1 MRLKKWFAAAL
12 ALVTAFGLTAC
23 TGGDEST
30 KEAASGSYVE
40 TIKQRG
46 KLVAGVKYDTFLFG
60 YKDPQD
66 GQVKGFEIDLM
77 KELAKRMLGDE
88 NKLELKEVNSKT
100 RMKMLQGGDIDL
112 ICATMTI
119 TDQRKQEIDFSRVY
133 FMAGQSLLV
142 PVNSPIQ
149 SVKDTAGKKVATAKG
164 ATSGKNLEAVEP
176 NAKIELFDNY
186 ADAFTALR
194 AGRVDAL
201 TTDDSI
207 LMGMQQQDP
216 NFKIVGGQFTQ
227 EPYGIGVDKRNKD
240 LLEYVNKFL
249 DEIMQDGTYDNLY
262 KKWFKKDPPKDL
274 PREAVQESPTTK

>member
-12 ALVTAFGLTAC
+12 ALLTAVSLTAC
-23 TGGDEST
+23 GGGDT
-30 KEAASGSYVE
+30 KSNAQSGGYVE
-40 TIKQRG
+40 TIKKRG
-46 KLVAGVKYDTFLFG
+46 KLVVGVKYDTYLFG

-66 GQVKGFEIDLM
+66 GQVKGFEVDLM
-77 KELAKRMLGDE
+77 KELAKRMLGDA

-100 RMKMLQGGDIDL
+100 RMKMLKGGDIDL
-112 ICATMTI
+112 VCATMTI
-119 TDQRKQEIDFSRVY
+119 TDQRKKEIDFSRVY

-142 PVNSPIQ
+142 PNNSPIK

-164 ATSGKNLEAVEP
+164 ATSGKNLQAVEP
-176 NAKIELFDNY
+176 NAQIELFENY

-216 NFKIVGGQFTQ
+216 RFKIVGGQFTK
-227 EPYGIGVDKRNKD
+227 EPYGIGVDKKNKD

-249 DEIMQDGTYDNLY
+249 DDIMKDGTYDKLY
-262 KKWFKKDPPKDL
+262 KKWFKQDPPKDL
-274 PREAVQESPTTK
+274 PRDAVQQAPKTK

>member
-12 ALVTAFGLTAC
+12 ALLTAVSLTAC
-23 TGGDEST
+23 GGGNT
-30 KEAASGSYVE
+30 KSNAQSGGYVE
-40 TIKQRG
+40 TIKKRG
-46 KLVAGVKYDTFLFG
+46 KLVVGVKYDTYLFG

-66 GQVKGFEIDLM
+66 GQVKGFEVDLM
-77 KELAKRMLGDE
+77 KELAKRMLGDA

-100 RMKMLQGGDIDL
+100 RMKMLKGGDIDL
-112 ICATMTI
+112 VCATMTI
-119 TDQRKQEIDFSRVY
+119 TDQRKKEIDFSRVY

-142 PVNSPIQ
+142 PNNSPIK

-164 ATSGKNLEAVEP
+164 ATSGKNLQAVEP
-176 NAKIELFDNY
+176 NAQIELFENY

-216 NFKIVGGQFTQ
+216 RFKIVGGQFTK
-227 EPYGIGVDKRNKD
+227 EPYGIGVDKKNKD

-249 DEIMQDGTYDNLY
+249 DDIMKDGTYDKLY
-262 KKWFKKDPPKDL
+262 KKWFKQDPPKDL
-274 PREAVQESPTTK
+274 PRDAVQQAPKTK

>member
-12 ALVTAFGLTAC
+12 ALLTAVSVTACG
-23 TGGDEST
+23 GGDT
-30 KEAASGSYVE
+30 KSNAQSGSYVE
-40 TIKQRG
+40 TIKKRG
-46 KLVAGVKYDTFLFG
+46 KLVVGVKYDTYLFG

-66 GQVKGFEIDLM
+66 GQVKGFEVDLM
-77 KELAKRMLGDE
+77 KELAKRMLGAE
-88 NKLELKEVNSKT
+88 SKLELKEVNSKT
-100 RMKMLQGGDIDL
+100 RIKMLKGGDIDL

-119 TDQRKQEIDFSRVY
+119 TDQRKKEIDFSRVY

-142 PVNSPIQ
+142 PNNSPIK

-164 ATSGKNLEAVEP
+164 ATSGKNLQAVEP
-176 NAKIELFDNY
+176 NAQIELFENY

-216 NFKIVGGQFTQ
+216 RFKIVGGQFTK
-227 EPYGIGVDKRNKD
+227 EPYGIGVDKKNKD

-249 DEIMQDGTYDNLY
+249 DDIMKDGTYDKLY
-262 KKWFKKDPPKDL
+262 KKWFKQDPPKDL
-274 PREAVQESPTTK
+274 PRDAVQQAPKTK